1 LSGISTGQEAGTV
14 ITYKGHGKGDV
25 KKTKVARD
33 TEKEVTVR
41 YKKVHLKWK
50 PWNDDDF
57 Q

>member
-1 LSGISTGQEAGTV
+1 LSGISTGQEVGTV
-14 ITYKGHGKGDV
+14 ITCKGHGKGDV